1 MRLPIGSES
10 AWVKHEKILGQDE
23 IMMTLNKRRIS
34 DGDKVD
40 LLKSA
45 LEYLDEGFSIMD
57 EDLKLRAWNQQFF
70 TLLDLPQSL
79 AYDGAPFVDF
89 IRFNAGR
96 EEYGPGDIE
105 EQVRERTELALRLE
119 SHTMERTRPNGT
131 VLEIRGNPVPGIG
144 FITIY
149 KDITEQKK
157 AEEALNEV
165 VDNLE
170 NRVRERTSELR
181 ETLETLEQREQW
193 LRLVANALPVLI
205 GYVDKKRVYRFCN
218 KMYEEWFGLPIEEVV
233 GTKVEDLFNGELYE
247 GHWYNA
253 DTALGGEL
261 IAREIPLVI
270 KDGRTIQIAFTYLP
284 HYSENNEVLG
294 YFVLGQDITERK
306 QADAIVRQAQKMEAV
321 GQLTGGIAHDFNNLL
336 TIIIGN
342 LALLEDQDD
351 LGKETES
358 LASDALAS
366 ARRGAGMVKRLL
378 AFSRERPLKA
388 NVYDPKQV
396 VVGMS
401 DLLQRSLGGS
411 IEVEIRFDGENWTIL
426 SDPNEFES
434 AVLNMAIN
442 SRDAMPD
449 GGKITIS
456 VKGHYIG
463 KAVHGPQ
470 NIPEGEYVIV
480 SVTDNGSGMTA
491 KVAERAFEPFFTSK
505 KISRGTGLGL
515 SMVYGFTRRSGGH
528 AEINSKLGEGTTVTL
543 YLPRDKSQQEIYE
556 VSAQTKNNIPHGSE
570 TILLVEDEP
579 EVRTFTSKIL
589 EKLGYGV
596 LQAQDGS
603 EGIAAL
609 ENNNSIDLVLTD
621 VEMPGGMN
629 GLDLVRE
636 VRNRWPETKT
646 LVMSGFPDNA
656 LGQEGVE
663 IPEGDLLP
671 KPFEK
676 EDIAIMVRRILDRP

>member
-1 MRLPIGSES
+1 MS
-10 AWVKHEKILGQDE
+10 
-23 IMMTLNKRRIS
+23 LNKRRIS
-34 DGDKVD
+34 DGDQVD

-70 TLLDLPQSL
+70 SLLDLPSEL
-79 AYDGAPFVDF
+79 AYDGAPFEGF
-89 IRFNAGR
+89 IRFNAQRG
-96 EEYGPGDIE
+96 EYGPGNEDD
-105 EQVRERTELALRLE
+105 QVRERTELALKLE
-119 SHTMERTRPNGT
+119 PHTMERIRPDGT

-149 KDITEQKK
+149 KDITEQKM
-157 AEEALNEV
+157 AAEALKES

-170 NRVRERTSELR
+170 NRVKERTSELR
-181 ETLETLEQREQW
+181 EALETLGQREQW
-193 LRLVANALPVLI
+193 LRLVANALPILI
-205 GYVDKKRVYRFCN
+205 GYVDKKRTYRFCN

-233 GTKVEDLFNGELYE
+233 GTKVEDLFNGELYD
-247 GHWYNA
+247 GHWFNA
-253 DTALGGEL
+253 NTALGGEL

-270 KDGRTIQIAFTYLP
+270 KDGRTIEIAFTYLP
-284 HYSENNEVLG
+284 HFDESGKVLG
-294 YFVLGQDITERK
+294 YFVLGQDITDRK

-342 LALLEDQDD
+342 LALLEDTEGLDN
-351 LGKETES
+351 ETES

-388 NVYDPKQV
+388 NIYDPKQV

-411 IEVEIRFDGENWTIL
+411 IEVELRLDGESWPIL

-449 GGKITIS
+449 GGNITIS
-456 VKGHYIG
+456 VKGSHV
-463 KAVHGPQ
+463 KKVAKGPQ
-470 NIPEGEYVIV
+470 KVPEGDYVIV
-480 SVTDNGSGMTA
+480 SVTDNGSGMSP

-515 SMVYGFTRRSGGH
+515 SMVYGFSRRSGGH
-528 AEINSKLGEGTTVTL
+528 AEIESKQGVGTTVTL
-543 YLPRDKSQQEIYE
+543 YLPRDKSKQNTLE
-556 VSAQTKNNIPHGSE
+556 VSPLPMSEIPRGTE
-570 TILLVEDEP
+570 TILVVEDEA
-579 EVRTFTSKIL
+579 EVRAFTAKIL
-589 EKLGYGV
+589 QKLGYGV
-596 LQAQDGS
+596 LHAQDGL
-603 EGIAAL
+603 EGLNAL
-609 ENNNSIDLVLTD
+609 EKNNSIDLVLTD

-636 VRNRWPETKT
+636 VRSRWPETKT

-676 EDIAIMVRRILDRP
+676 EDIAVMVRRILDR